1 MHQEILTPR
10 NLLLLL
16 VSTAGAASGALLLPG
31 LSLSELP
38 GVLALTAV
46 AAAAELLGTALFAER
61 TRVSGGWIAVLAAGM
76 LFGPSATVLPA
87 AAVAFGYLVR
97 RRPLSRVA
105 FNFGHGMVAA
115 ATAIVAYEAITRG
128 LALPGETVLAA
139 AAAGLLLWA
148 VSTVLVSGMVALDT
162 DKDFFKTLSQN
173 FGWLPLHF
181 VGGGVI
187 ALALANAWEAQG
199 LLGLAA
205 FVLPIAGFALAL
217 RQGTSKARPAII
229 EARMARQNAT
239 ELRRL
244 LKQRDALAEELRT
257 QAFHDSLTG
266 LPNRA
271 LFFDRLRQAFDA
283 ARRQDG
289 RPSLAFI
296 DLDRFKSVNDRLGHG
311 AGDRVLREAANRI
324 RAVVAPGDTVARYG
338 GDEFI
343 VLLQSGGDPDE
354 AERTAGRILNALR
367 APLEVQGA
375 STTIAASI
383 GLAHWQPSD
392 ADSNDFLRRSDIALY
407 RAKKEGRGRFVV
419 YNDFAD
425 HDPLLRLDLEQ
436 DLTLALE
443 RDELFVEYQPLVDLE
458 SRRVSGFEAL
468 VRWQHPE
475 RGVIEP
481 GAFIPLAEE
490 IGQVVALG
498 EQVLAKACA
507 AAMTWQPDPETGAA
521 PGVSVNASPLQL
533 TLPGYVGT
541 VRRALA
547 DSGLAPDRLTLEVTE
562 SAVLSD
568 LDAAA
573 RTLAQ
578 LKELGVRI
586 ALDDF
591 GTGYSSMSYL
601 HQLPVDVLKLD
612 RSFVPDLA
620 SDDRLR
626 SIVGSLYQ
634 VARTLGLV
642 VVAEGVEREEDVAIL
657 RSMGCQLGQGFHL
670 GRPMPEDAARM
681 LLMRRPRYLNHAFQA
696 TA

>member
-1 MHQEILTPR
+1 MQHFMTSR

-46 AAAAELLGTALFAER
+46 AAATELLGTALFAER

-76 LFGPSATVLPA
+76 LFGPAAAVLPA
-87 AAVAFGYLVR
+87 AAVAFGYLAR

-115 ATAIVAYEAITRG
+115 AAAILAYEAITRE
-128 LALPGETVLAA
+128 LAVPGEAVLAA
-139 AAAGLLLWA
+139 VVAGLLLWA
-148 VSTVLVSGMVALDT
+148 ISTLLVSGMVALDT
-162 DKDFFKTLSQN
+162 HSDFFKTLGQN

-181 VGGGVI
+181 GAGGVI

-205 FVLPIAGFALAL
+205 FVLPILGFALAL
-217 RQGTSKARPAII
+217 RQGTSKACPAIV
-229 EARMARQNAT
+229 EARAARQNAT
-239 ELRRL
+239 ELQRL

-271 LFFDRLRQAFDA
+271 LFFDRLQQAFDA
-283 ARRQDG
+283 AHRQESW
-289 RPSLAFI
+289 PSLAFI

-324 RAVVAPGDTVARYG
+324 RAVVAPSDTVARYG

-343 VLLQSGGDPDE
+343 VLLQSARDPEE
-354 AERTAGRILNALR
+354 AERAAGRILSALS

-392 ADSNDFLRRSDIALY
+392 SDINEFLRRSDIALY
-407 RAKKEGRGRFVV
+407 RAKKEGRGRVIA

-425 HDPLLRLDLEQ
+425 HDPLLRRDLEQ
-436 DLTLALE
+436 DLTRALQ
-443 RDELFVEYQPLVDLE
+443 RDELFVEYQPLVDLDT
-458 SRRVSGFEAL
+458 RRVTGFEAL

-475 RGVIEP
+475 RGLIEP

-490 IGQVVALG
+490 TGQIVALG

-507 AAMTWQPDPETGAA
+507 AAMTWQPVPETGSA
-521 PGVSVNASPLQL
+521 PRVSVNVSPLQL
-533 TLPGYVGT
+533 SLPDFVAT
-541 VRRALA
+541 VQRALE
-547 DSGLAPDRLTLEVTE
+547 DSRLAPDRLTLEVTE

-568 LDAAA
+568 FDAAT
-573 RTLAQ
+573 RTLGQ
-578 LKELGVRI
+578 LKELGIRI
-586 ALDDF
+586 ALDNF

-601 HQLPVDVLKLD
+601 HQLPIDVLKLD

-626 SIVGSLYQ
+626 SIVGSLHQ
-634 VARTLGLV
+634 VARTLGLM
-642 VVAEGVEREEDVAIL
+642 VVAEGVEREEDVSIL

-681 LLMRRPRYLNHAFQA
+681 LLMRGLEHRTEALYAA
-696 TA
+696 A